1 MEPEAPKSPLE
12 YQARPEPATTR
23 LPSPWKVAT
32 LAGNPIVV
40 LAVTIVLTVLVIVV
54 KVTIEH
60 LRR

>member
-12 YQARPEPATTR
+12 YQARPEPAITR